1 MKKVKKKKLEK
12 PHIDSNSKMYPI
24 KNPSPSFRKY
34 QAQAYYEGW
43 DIYK

>member
-1 MKKVKKKKLEK
+1 MKKVKKKKPPK
-12 PHIDSNSKMYPI
+12 PQIEAKVKMYPE

-43 DIYK
+43 DSHK